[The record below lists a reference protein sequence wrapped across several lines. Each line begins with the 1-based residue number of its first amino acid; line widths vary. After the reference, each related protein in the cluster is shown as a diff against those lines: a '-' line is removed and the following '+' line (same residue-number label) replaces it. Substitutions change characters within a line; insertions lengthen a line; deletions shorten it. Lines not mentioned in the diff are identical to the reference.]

1 MRRFGPEVVDLAFKM
16 RCFGAFG
23 PQNTKNL
30 CFYLPK
36 QRNHHEKL
44 RSFWDAADEYDWC
57 RWPTDRWQK
66 KHVQCREKHEE
77 EEEEEQE

>member
-36 QRNHHEKL
+36 QRKVHHASL
-44 RSFWDAADEYDWC
+44 RSLWDAADDYGW
-57 RWPTDRWQK
+57 WWQ
-66 KHVQCREKHEE
+66 
-77 EEEEEQE
+77 EQEQVQYWQEEGEEGQTQKHR